1 MNPAEN
7 YILSQKEPFR
17 SILLHLQ
24 IVIEQTIPEAQLVY
38 KWRLPCYYLNGK
50 KMFCYFNQS
59 KDYVDIGFW
68 NASHFTKHT
77 ELLVSEKR
85 KKIRSLRYFKL
96 EEIDD
101 KILKAVLK
109 EAYSLRDIKFY
120 S

>member
-1 MNPAEN
+1 MNPAAN
-7 YILSQKEPFR
+7 YILNQEEPFR

-24 IVIEQTIPEAQLVY
+24 VVIEKTIPDAQLVY

-85 KKIRSLRYFKL
+85 KKIRSLRYFDL
-96 EEIDD
+96 AEIDNS
-101 KILKAVLK
+101 ILIEVLE
-109 EAYSLRDIKFY
+109 EAYSLRNIKFY
-120 S
+120 G